1 MGFVGIKQ
9 SGNIGI
15 FPQHIEVLRSDIV
28 IIIASNAMGELG
40 AMFYITRE
48 HGNAFA
54 N

>member
-15 FPQHIEVLRSDIV
+15 FPQHIEVLRSIV

-40 AMFYITRE
+40 AMSYITRE